1 MSISIKKYAEIT
13 SGVGGTDQVAQ
24 RELIL
29 RLYTT
34 SPLLPTNSEGVF
46 TTAGAVGTYF
56 GVTSEEYQRAVRYF
70 GWISKSITAPQKI
83 SFGRWADVDTAPQ
96 IFGARRAQSLSAWQ
110 NISDGSLRLT
120 IGGTQA
126 DLTGLNFSGVTSL
139 ADVAS
144 TIQTAIRAKAGAVFA
159 GAIVSYDAIGQ
170 RFTFTGGAT
179 GPNTLA
185 VGSTGTGTNL
195 QTQLGWGLGAAVS
208 DGVAAQSPVAL
219 LETSV
224 ENSNNFGSFAF
235 IPELTLDQHVA
246 NASWNA
252 ARNVDFMY
260 LVGFPAD
267 QAEDFNAALI
277 GIPGVAMT
285 LVADPNVDFDEQIPG
300 TIMAATDY
308 KRRNGVQNYMFQ
320 QFGITP
326 KVSTTALS
334 DTLDALRVNY
344 YGRTQTAGQFI
355 DFYQRG
361 VLTGGATAP
370 VDMNT
375 YANEMWLKDRAATAF
390 LNLLL
395 ILPRL
400 PANEEG
406 ESQALATLQQPID
419 DALFNGTI
427 SVGKDLTT
435 AQKLYVGQQ
444 SGDPEAW
451 RQVQNLGYWVTVTVD
466 SDVTSDGRTE
476 YKIVYLLIYSKD
488 DAIRKVEGTHILV

>member
-1 MSISIKKYAEIT
+1 MSISIKRYVEIT
-13 SGVGGTDQVAQ
+13 SGVGGTDRVAA

-34 SPLLPTNSEGVF
+34 NPLLPTNSEGVF
-46 TTAGAVGTYF
+46 TTAGDVGTYF
-56 GVTSEEYQRAVRYF
+56 GVTSEEYLRAVRYF
-70 GWISKSITAPQKI
+70 GFISKSITAPGKI
-83 SFGRWADVDTAPQ
+83 SFGRYADADTAPQ
-96 IFGARRAQSLSAWQ
+96 IYGARRSQSLSAWQ

-120 IGGTQA
+120 IGGTA
-126 DLTGLNFSGVTSL
+126 INLTGLNFSAVTSL

-144 TIQTAIRAKAGAVFA
+144 TIQTAIRSNAGAVFA
-159 GAIVSYDAIGQ
+159 GAVVSYDAIGQ

-219 LETSV
+219 LETST

-235 IPELTLDQHVA
+235 IPTLTIDQHVA
-246 NASWNA
+246 NATWNA

-260 LVGFPAD
+260 LVPVTAD
-267 QAEDFNAALI
+267 QVEDYNAALI
-277 GIPGVAMT
+277 GIAGVAMT
-285 LVADPNVDFDEQIPG
+285 LVADDNVEFDEQVPG

-308 KRRNGVQNYMFQ
+308 TRRNGVQNYMFQ
-320 QFGITP
+320 QFNLTP
-326 KVSTTALS
+326 KVTTTAMANL
-334 DTLDALRVNY
+334 LDPLRVNY

-390 LNLLL
+390 MNLLL

-406 ESQALATLQQPID
+406 ESQALATLQDPID
-419 DALFNGTI
+419 AALFNGTI
-427 SVGKDLTT
+427 SVGKALTS
-435 AQKLYVGQQ
+435 AQKLYIGQQ

-451 RQVQNLGYWVTVTVD
+451 RQVQNLGYWVNISVQSETTVD
-466 SDVTSDGRTE
+466 QRVE
-476 YKIVYLLIYSKD
+476 YKIVYVLIYSKD
-488 DAIRKVEGTHILV
+488 DAIRKVEGTHVLI